1 LKRTLEFGLNAN
13 VGRFNVRVAEVSEL
27 FLLVRNNTI
36 LWLAPDGNGV
46 AHALEP
52 QPTLFRAAFSSS
64 SDDQSLLGART
75 WLASDRCWLMTF
87 TASPDGPPHRWG
99 LLFIFV
105 DEIVVTFQD
114 GSYTRPGKRA
124 LRYRR
129 ATKAT
134 SLTSYSESSGY
145 FLTGME
151 KDGALWRLTRQEL
164 DLLNQWVV
172 TLAPV
177 RLSSQMPRADFSSL
191 KAPLLAKELA
201 AQYDDLVRA
210 ITANTYREVVTKAK
224 NIVEA
229 IVADRLGTVET
240 SRDLHT
246 NLQTIRKLME
256 ANPEDGASGWSYL
269 EYHLMQKM
277 RLLHG
282 QTHPTGPSKIGR
294 SLRPEFALST
304 VEDLIE
310 LLRVWGL
317 CNP

>member
-1 LKRTLEFGLNAN
+1 MH
-13 VGRFNVRVAEVSEL
+13 VSEVSEL
-27 FLLVRNNTI
+27 FLLPRNNAI
-36 LWLAPDGNGV
+36 LWLAPDVNGV
-46 AHALEP
+46 AQALDP
-52 QPTLFRAAFSSS
+52 QPKLFRAAFSSS
-64 SDDQSLLGART
+64 ADEQSIVGARS

-87 TASPDGPPHRWG
+87 TGCPDGPPHRWG

-105 DEIVVTFQD
+105 DEVVVTFQD
-114 GSYTRPGKRA
+114 GPYTRPGKRV

-134 SLTSYSESSGY
+134 SLSSYSDGPGY

-172 TLAPV
+172 TLSPV
-177 RLSSQMPRADFSSL
+177 RLSSRIPRADFSSL
-191 KAPLLAKELA
+191 KAPLLAQEVA
-201 AQYDDLVRA
+201 AQYDDMARA
-210 ITANTYREVVTKAK
+210 ITTNSYREVVTKAK

-246 NLQTIRKLME
+246 NLQNIKKRME
-256 ANPEDGASGWSYL
+256 ENPEDGVSGWGYL
-269 EYHLMQKM
+269 EYHLMQKL

-282 QTHPTGPSKIGR
+282 QTHPTGPTKTGR

-317 CNP
+317 SKP